1 MTRMLLTAAT
11 SSLLA
16 LAAPAVAQAQHGKHH
31 HGARHASHKRHH
43 HAAQA
48 HVLSFGASAPAQSTT
63 TTTTTPLT
71 TPSTPSNEN
80 AGTVKSFEKGVLTIT
95 LNDGTTV
102 SGQVNESTQLE
113 CRSATPTETSG
124 DDDQGGGD
132 DSGEPSSGEH
142 GGPSSQAHAADS
154 HGDGSHG
161 EEGGGH
167 ASDNGGQQSCT
178 TAALVE
184 KAVVREAELS
194 VSSAG
199 AVWEKVELVK

>member
-11 SSLLA
+11 SSVLA
-16 LAAPAVAQAQHGKHH
+16 LAAPAVAQAHHGKHP

-48 HVLSFGASAPAQSTT
+48 HVLSFGASAPAQTT
-63 TTTTTPLT
+63 TPTTTTTPPT
-71 TPSTPSNEN
+71 TPSNEN

-102 SGQVNESTQLE
+102 SGQVNESTRLE
-113 CRSATPTETSG
+113 CLSATPTETSG

-132 DSGEPSSGEH
+132 DVGGSSSGEH

-154 HGDGSHG
+154 HG
-161 EEGGGH
+161 EGGGGH
-167 ASDNGGQQSCT
+167 ESSDEGAQQSCT
-178 TAALVE
+178 TEALVE

>member
-63 TTTTTPLT
+63 PTTTT